1 MGYYF
6 NIIMNK
12 IIQIDVVKEQE
23 INNTCSY
30 VFHERKIPTKI
41 QNLFRF
47 NNLLK
52 ALVYKVRFWG
62 YEVNL
67 NGDPIGSYA
76 FCCTNQC
83 RFQSSRRKQV
93 SSVSDSKT
101 LPKHST

>member
-23 INNTCSY
+23 INNTFSY

-52 ALVYKVRFWG
+52 ALVYKVKFWG

-67 NGDPIGSYA
+67 NCDPVGS
-76 FCCTNQC
+76 
-83 RFQSSRRKQV
+83 FQSSRRKQV

-101 LPKHST
+101 LPKHLVLSGVCL